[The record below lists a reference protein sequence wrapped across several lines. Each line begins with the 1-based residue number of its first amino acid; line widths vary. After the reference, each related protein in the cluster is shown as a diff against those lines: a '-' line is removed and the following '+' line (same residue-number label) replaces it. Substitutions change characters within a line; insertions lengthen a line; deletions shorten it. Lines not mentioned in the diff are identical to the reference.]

1 MKGATGRIWVETGDS
16 QNNAVL
22 FKKQVDKKVD
32 IQ

>member
-1 MKGATGRIWVETGDS
+1 MKEATGRIRVETGDS
-16 QNNAVL
+16 QNNPIL